1 MSEEK
6 EAAVAEELTE
16 WSQIDTS
23 PSQAEEDKVEFEVEG
38 AESEPEPVPEVE
50 AAPEP
55 EKKDIPELDGIET
68 KGAEKRIRQLVQQKK
83 EQAELLAKA
92 EAEKQALIQQLTER
106 DKYTVEASKSNTDT
120 NEKLLQQQI
129 EMAKKA
135 YLDAYDLGEKEKML
149 EAQELINKGQ
159 VDLATL
165 SQQRQAIEQYEA
177 QLSQREQQVQAQQQ
191 QQAQPAPQQQQQ
203 QANEYDP
210 LAVEWSQKPENSW
223 FNRDQIMTVAALTI
237 DAQLKSEGYD
247 SSTPEFYQEVDKRIK
262 AEFPHKFSEVADSQP
277 AQQVV
282 AGQSRSSTTASAK
295 GKKVKLSQEDVRL
308 AQKWNIPLEKYAAEK
323 ARADKAAG
331 EYVPVGQARNKTKER
346 LKMSKT
352 SSRASQARE
361 VETKE
366 YTYTEP
372 NFLDIPNLVV
382 DRFTN
387 EDMVLRWIRISVKGD
402 DDYKNV

>member
-16 WSQIDTS
+16 WGEIDTS
-23 PSQAEEDKVEFEVEG
+23 PSQKEEDKVEFEVEG
-38 AESEPEPVPEVE
+38 AESESEPVPEVE

-83 EQAELLAKA
+83 EQAELLARA

-165 SQQRQAIEQYEA
+165 SQQRQAIQQYEA

-191 QQAQPAPQQQQQ
+191 AQPAPQQRQQ

-323 ARADKAAG
+323 ARADRAAG
-331 EYVPVGQARNKTKER
+331 EYVPVG
-346 LKMSKT
+346 
-352 SSRASQARE
+352 
-361 VETKE
+361 
-366 YTYTEP
+366 
-372 NFLDIPNLVV
+372 
-382 DRFTN
+382 
-387 EDMVLRWIRISVKGD
+387 
-402 DDYKNV
+402 

>member
-16 WSQIDTS
+16 WGEIDTS
-23 PSQAEEDKVEFEVEG
+23 PSQKEEDKVEFEVEG
-38 AESEPEPVPEVE
+38 AESESEPVPEVE

-83 EQAELLAKA
+83 EQAELLARA

-165 SQQRQAIEQYEA
+165 SQQRQAIQQYEA
-177 QLSQREQQVQAQQQ
+177 QLSQREQQVQAQR
-191 QQAQPAPQQQQQ
+191 QAQPAPQQQQ

-323 ARADKAAG
+323 ARADRAAG
-331 EYVPVGQARNKTKER
+331 EYVPVG
-346 LKMSKT
+346 
-352 SSRASQARE
+352 
-361 VETKE
+361 
-366 YTYTEP
+366 
-372 NFLDIPNLVV
+372 
-382 DRFTN
+382 
-387 EDMVLRWIRISVKGD
+387 
-402 DDYKNV
+402 

>member
-6 EAAVAEELTE
+6 QAAVAEELTE
-16 WSQIDTS
+16 WSEVDLNPS
-23 PSQAEEDKVEFEVEG
+23 PAEEDKVEFEVEG
-38 AESEPEPVPEVE
+38 AEPEPKVE
-50 AAPEP
+50 ASPEPAPEP
-55 EKKDIPELDGIET
+55 EQKDIPELDGIET

-106 DKYTVEASKSNTDT
+106 DKYTVEASKSSTDT

-149 EAQELINKGQ
+149 EAQEMINKGQ

-177 QLSQREQQVQAQQQ
+177 QLTQREQQVQAQQQ
-191 QQAQPAPQQQQQ
+191 AQPAPQQQ

-262 AEFPHKFSEVADSQP
+262 AEFPHKFSEAADSQP

-282 AGQSRSSTTASAK
+282 AGQSRSSTTASTK

-323 ARADKAAG
+323 ARADRAAG
-331 EYVPVGQARNKTKER
+331 EYVPVG
-346 LKMSKT
+346 
-352 SSRASQARE
+352 
-361 VETKE
+361 
-366 YTYTEP
+366 
-372 NFLDIPNLVV
+372 
-382 DRFTN
+382 
-387 EDMVLRWIRISVKGD
+387 
-402 DDYKNV
+402 

>member
-16 WSQIDTS
+16 WGEIDTS

-38 AESEPEPVPEVE
+38 AEPEPVPEVE
-50 AAPEP
+50 ATPEP

-83 EQAELLAKA
+83 EQAELLARA
-92 EAEKQALIQQLTER
+92 EAEKQTLIQQLTER
-106 DKYTVEASKSNTDT
+106 DKYTVEASKSSTDT

-149 EAQELINKGQ
+149 EAQEMINKGQ

-177 QLSQREQQVQAQQQ
+177 QLTQREQQVQAQQQ
-191 QQAQPAPQQQQQ
+191 AQPAPQQQ

-262 AEFPHKFSEVADSQP
+262 AEFPHKFSEAADSQS

-323 ARADKAAG
+323 ARADRAAG
-331 EYVPVGQARNKTKER
+331 EYVPVG
-346 LKMSKT
+346 
-352 SSRASQARE
+352 
-361 VETKE
+361 
-366 YTYTEP
+366 
-372 NFLDIPNLVV
+372 
-382 DRFTN
+382 
-387 EDMVLRWIRISVKGD
+387 
-402 DDYKNV
+402 

>member
-16 WSQIDTS
+16 WGEIDTS
-23 PSQAEEDKVEFEVEG
+23 PSQKEEDKVEFEVEG
-38 AESEPEPVPEVE
+38 AESESEPVPEVE

-83 EQAELLAKA
+83 EQAELLARA

-191 QQAQPAPQQQQQ
+191 AQPAPQQRQQ

-247 SSTPEFYQEVDKRIK
+247 SSTPEFYQEVDKRIR

-323 ARADKAAG
+323 ARADRAAG
-331 EYVPVGQARNKTKER
+331 EYVPVG
-346 LKMSKT
+346 
-352 SSRASQARE
+352 
-361 VETKE
+361 
-366 YTYTEP
+366 
-372 NFLDIPNLVV
+372 
-382 DRFTN
+382 
-387 EDMVLRWIRISVKGD
+387 
-402 DDYKNV
+402 

>member
-16 WSQIDTS
+16 WSEIDTS

-38 AESEPEPVPEVE
+38 EEPEPVPEVE

-55 EKKDIPELDGIET
+55 EKRDIPELDGIET

-177 QLSQREQQVQAQQQ
+177 QLSQREQQAQAQQQ
-191 QQAQPAPQQQQQ
+191 QQAQPVPQQ

-247 SSTPEFYQEVDKRIK
+247 SSTPEFYQEVDKRIR

-282 AGQSRSSTTASAK
+282 AGQSRSSTTASTK

-323 ARADKAAG
+323 ARADRAAG
-331 EYVPVGQARNKTKER
+331 EYVPVG
-346 LKMSKT
+346 
-352 SSRASQARE
+352 
-361 VETKE
+361 
-366 YTYTEP
+366 
-372 NFLDIPNLVV
+372 
-382 DRFTN
+382 
-387 EDMVLRWIRISVKGD
+387 
-402 DDYKNV
+402 

>member
-16 WSQIDTS
+16 WGEIDTS
-23 PSQAEEDKVEFEVEG
+23 PSQKEEDKVEFEVEG
-38 AESEPEPVPEVE
+38 AESESEPVPEVE

-83 EQAELLAKA
+83 EQAELLARA

-165 SQQRQAIEQYEA
+165 SQQRQAIQQYEA

-191 QQAQPAPQQQQQ
+191 AQPAPQQQQQQ

-323 ARADKAAG
+323 ARADRAAG
-331 EYVPVGQARNKTKER
+331 EYVPVG
-346 LKMSKT
+346 
-352 SSRASQARE
+352 
-361 VETKE
+361 
-366 YTYTEP
+366 
-372 NFLDIPNLVV
+372 
-382 DRFTN
+382 
-387 EDMVLRWIRISVKGD
+387 
-402 DDYKNV
+402 

>member
-16 WSQIDTS
+16 WSEIDTS

-38 AESEPEPVPEVE
+38 AEPEPVPEVE

-83 EQAELLAKA
+83 EQAELLARA

-159 VDLATL
+159 VDLSTL
-165 SQQRQAIEQYEA
+165 SQQRQAIQQYEA

-191 QQAQPAPQQQQQ
+191 AQPAPQQQQE
-203 QANEYDP
+203 NEYDP

-323 ARADKAAG
+323 ARADRAAG
-331 EYVPVGQARNKTKER
+331 EYVPVG
-346 LKMSKT
+346 
-352 SSRASQARE
+352 
-361 VETKE
+361 
-366 YTYTEP
+366 
-372 NFLDIPNLVV
+372 
-382 DRFTN
+382 
-387 EDMVLRWIRISVKGD
+387 
-402 DDYKNV
+402 

>member
-16 WSQIDTS
+16 WGEIDTS

-38 AESEPEPVPEVE
+38 AEPEPVPEIE
-50 AAPEP
+50 AASEP

-92 EAEKQALIQQLTER
+92 EAEKQSLIQQLTER

-149 EAQELINKGQ
+149 EAQEMINKGQ

-165 SQQRQAIEQYEA
+165 SQQRQAIQQYEA
-177 QLSQREQQVQAQQQ
+177 QLSQREQQVQAQ

-247 SSTPEFYQEVDKRIK
+247 SSTPEFYQEVDKRIR
-262 AEFPHKFSEVADSQP
+262 AEFPHKFSEVAESQP

-282 AGQSRSSTTASAK
+282 AGQSRSSTTASTK

-323 ARADKAAG
+323 ARADRAAG
-331 EYVPVGQARNKTKER
+331 EYVPVG
-346 LKMSKT
+346 
-352 SSRASQARE
+352 
-361 VETKE
+361 
-366 YTYTEP
+366 
-372 NFLDIPNLVV
+372 
-382 DRFTN
+382 
-387 EDMVLRWIRISVKGD
+387 
-402 DDYKNV
+402 

>member
-16 WSQIDTS
+16 WGEIDTS

-38 AESEPEPVPEVE
+38 AEPEPVPEVE

-55 EKKDIPELDGIET
+55 EQKDIPELDGIET

-83 EQAELLAKA
+83 EQAELLARA

-149 EAQELINKGQ
+149 EAQEMINKGQ

-177 QLSQREQQVQAQQQ
+177 QLTQREQQVQAQQQ
-191 QQAQPAPQQQQQ
+191 AQPAPQQQ

-210 LAVEWSQKPENSW
+210 LAVEWSQKAENSW

-247 SSTPEFYQEVDKRIK
+247 SSTPEFYQEVDKRIR

-282 AGQSRSSTTASAK
+282 AGQSRSSTTASTK

-323 ARADKAAG
+323 ARADRAAG
-331 EYVPVGQARNKTKER
+331 EYVPVG
-346 LKMSKT
+346 
-352 SSRASQARE
+352 
-361 VETKE
+361 
-366 YTYTEP
+366 
-372 NFLDIPNLVV
+372 
-382 DRFTN
+382 
-387 EDMVLRWIRISVKGD
+387 
-402 DDYKNV
+402 

>member
-1 MSEEK
+1 M
-6 EAAVAEELTE
+6 
-16 WSQIDTS
+16 
-23 PSQAEEDKVEFEVEG
+23 
-38 AESEPEPVPEVE
+38 
-50 AAPEP
+50 
-55 EKKDIPELDGIET
+55 
-68 KGAEKRIRQLVQQKK
+68 
-83 EQAELLAKA
+83 
-92 EAEKQALIQQLTER
+92 TER

-149 EAQELINKGQ
+149 EAQEMINKGQ

-165 SQQRQAIEQYEA
+165 SQQRQAIQQYEA
-177 QLSQREQQVQAQQQ
+177 QLSQREQQVQAQ

-262 AEFPHKFSEVADSQP
+262 AEFPHKFSEVAESQP

-282 AGQSRSSTTASAK
+282 AGQSRSSTTASTK

-323 ARADKAAG
+323 ARADRAAG
-331 EYVPVGQARNKTKER
+331 EYVPVG
-346 LKMSKT
+346 
-352 SSRASQARE
+352 
-361 VETKE
+361 
-366 YTYTEP
+366 
-372 NFLDIPNLVV
+372 
-382 DRFTN
+382 
-387 EDMVLRWIRISVKGD
+387 
-402 DDYKNV
+402 

>member
-16 WSQIDTS
+16 WGEIDTS

-38 AESEPEPVPEVE
+38 AEPEPVPEVE

-83 EQAELLAKA
+83 EQAELLARA

-120 NEKLLQQQI
+120 NERLLQQQI

-159 VDLATL
+159 VDLSTL
-165 SQQRQAIEQYEA
+165 SQQRQAIQQYEA

-191 QQAQPAPQQQQQ
+191 AQPAPQQQQE
-203 QANEYDP
+203 NEYDP

-323 ARADKAAG
+323 ARADRAAG
-331 EYVPVGQARNKTKER
+331 EYVPVG
-346 LKMSKT
+346 
-352 SSRASQARE
+352 
-361 VETKE
+361 
-366 YTYTEP
+366 
-372 NFLDIPNLVV
+372 
-382 DRFTN
+382 
-387 EDMVLRWIRISVKGD
+387 
-402 DDYKNV
+402 

>member
-16 WSQIDTS
+16 WGEIDTS
-23 PSQAEEDKVEFEVEG
+23 PSQKEEDKVEFEVEG
-38 AESEPEPVPEVE
+38 AESEPVPEVE

-83 EQAELLAKA
+83 EQAELLARA

-165 SQQRQAIEQYEA
+165 SQQRQAIQQYEA

-191 QQAQPAPQQQQQ
+191 QQAQPAPQQ

-247 SSTPEFYQEVDKRIK
+247 SSTPEFYQEVDKRIR

-323 ARADKAAG
+323 ARADRAAG
-331 EYVPVGQARNKTKER
+331 EYVPVG
-346 LKMSKT
+346 
-352 SSRASQARE
+352 
-361 VETKE
+361 
-366 YTYTEP
+366 
-372 NFLDIPNLVV
+372 
-382 DRFTN
+382 
-387 EDMVLRWIRISVKGD
+387 
-402 DDYKNV
+402 

>member
-16 WSQIDTS
+16 WGEIDTS

-38 AESEPEPVPEVE
+38 AEPEPVPEVE

-55 EKKDIPELDGIET
+55 EQKDIPELDGIET

-149 EAQELINKGQ
+149 EAQEMINKGQ

-165 SQQRQAIEQYEA
+165 SQQRQAIQQYEA

-191 QQAQPAPQQQQQ
+191 AQPAPQQQQ

-282 AGQSRSSTTASAK
+282 AGQSRSSTTASTK

-323 ARADKAAG
+323 ARADRAAG
-331 EYVPVGQARNKTKER
+331 EYVPVG
-346 LKMSKT
+346 
-352 SSRASQARE
+352 
-361 VETKE
+361 
-366 YTYTEP
+366 
-372 NFLDIPNLVV
+372 
-382 DRFTN
+382 
-387 EDMVLRWIRISVKGD
+387 
-402 DDYKNV
+402 

>member
-16 WSQIDTS
+16 WGEIDTS
-23 PSQAEEDKVEFEVEG
+23 PSQTEEDKVEFEVEG
-38 AESEPEPVPEVE
+38 AEPEPVPEVE
-50 AAPEP
+50 AASEP

-83 EQAELLAKA
+83 EQAELLARA

-165 SQQRQAIEQYEA
+165 SQQRQAIQQYEA
-177 QLSQREQQVQAQQQ
+177 QLSQREQQVQAQ

-262 AEFPHKFSEVADSQP
+262 AEFPHKFSEVAESQP

-323 ARADKAAG
+323 ARADRAAG
-331 EYVPVGQARNKTKER
+331 EYVPVG
-346 LKMSKT
+346 
-352 SSRASQARE
+352 
-361 VETKE
+361 
-366 YTYTEP
+366 
-372 NFLDIPNLVV
+372 
-382 DRFTN
+382 
-387 EDMVLRWIRISVKGD
+387 
-402 DDYKNV
+402 

>member
-16 WSQIDTS
+16 WGEIDTS
-23 PSQAEEDKVEFEVEG
+23 PSQTEEDKVEFEVEG
-38 AESEPEPVPEVE
+38 AEPEPVPEVE
-50 AAPEP
+50 AASEP

-83 EQAELLAKA
+83 EQAELLARA

-165 SQQRQAIEQYEA
+165 SQQRQAIQQYEA
-177 QLSQREQQVQAQQQ
+177 QLSQREQQVQAQ

-323 ARADKAAG
+323 ARADRAAG
-331 EYVPVGQARNKTKER
+331 EYVPVG
-346 LKMSKT
+346 
-352 SSRASQARE
+352 
-361 VETKE
+361 
-366 YTYTEP
+366 
-372 NFLDIPNLVV
+372 
-382 DRFTN
+382 
-387 EDMVLRWIRISVKGD
+387 
-402 DDYKNV
+402 

>member
-16 WSQIDTS
+16 WSEIDTS

-38 AESEPEPVPEVE
+38 AEPEPVPEVE
-50 AAPEP
+50 TAPES

-120 NEKLLQQQI
+120 NERLLQQQI

-165 SQQRQAIEQYEA
+165 SQQRQAIQQYEA

-191 QQAQPAPQQQQQ
+191 QQAQPAPQQ

-282 AGQSRSSTTASAK
+282 AGQSRSSTTASTK

-323 ARADKAAG
+323 ARADRAAG
-331 EYVPVGQARNKTKER
+331 EYVPVG
-346 LKMSKT
+346 
-352 SSRASQARE
+352 
-361 VETKE
+361 
-366 YTYTEP
+366 
-372 NFLDIPNLVV
+372 
-382 DRFTN
+382 
-387 EDMVLRWIRISVKGD
+387 
-402 DDYKNV
+402 

>member
-16 WSQIDTS
+16 WGEIDTS

-38 AESEPEPVPEVE
+38 AEPEPVPEVE

-55 EKKDIPELDGIET
+55 EQKDIPELDGIET

-92 EAEKQALIQQLTER
+92 EAEKQSLIQQLTER

-165 SQQRQAIEQYEA
+165 SQQRQAIQQYEA
-177 QLSQREQQVQAQQQ
+177 QLSQREQQVQAQR
-191 QQAQPAPQQQQQ
+191 QAQPAPQQQQ

-331 EYVPVGQARNKTKER
+331 EYVPVG
-346 LKMSKT
+346 
-352 SSRASQARE
+352 
-361 VETKE
+361 
-366 YTYTEP
+366 
-372 NFLDIPNLVV
+372 
-382 DRFTN
+382 
-387 EDMVLRWIRISVKGD
+387 
-402 DDYKNV
+402 

>member
-16 WSQIDTS
+16 WGEIDTR
-23 PSQAEEDKVEFEVEG
+23 PSQKEEDKVEFEVEG
-38 AESEPEPVPEVE
+38 AESESEPVPEVE

-165 SQQRQAIEQYEA
+165 SQQRQAIQQYEA

-191 QQAQPAPQQQQQ
+191 AQPAPQQRQQ

-323 ARADKAAG
+323 ARADRAAG
-331 EYVPVGQARNKTKER
+331 EYVPVG
-346 LKMSKT
+346 
-352 SSRASQARE
+352 
-361 VETKE
+361 
-366 YTYTEP
+366 
-372 NFLDIPNLVV
+372 
-382 DRFTN
+382 
-387 EDMVLRWIRISVKGD
+387 
-402 DDYKNV
+402 